1 MADRLTELQDAINL
15 QAANLGN
22 AVGVIQQLAQ
32 PSLFRELNHNGRR
45 EKEWASNPEFQAL
58 LQNQSQEDNAH
69 KFAVAIAATAKQIE
83 LLINSLPA
91 EEASLEL
98 QDEATRH
105 LLSDYRKESAK
116 LVHLITKSFQTR
128 LSKVRQLLSKIAE
141 VQLLTRTLENEVSRI
156 TYLTNVSVISG
167 RYTTIFTMQQPRMPI
182 TMTTEADVFSV
193 WIYYLSFCLAVI
205 IAIRF
210 VGILLPILVPKLAA
224 RILPS
229 CRAHRQASQ
238 LRYQET
244 RDLRKKMSQLNMV
257 DNFAVYSKLERKVK
271 ALDRQQAE
279 SDRSQMGTMLVCSLF
294 AQCLRYLFHGV
305 LLAWLVYQVP
315 PERLSDE
322 QLALLYETRA
332 YVGSLVNWA
341 HYVPSWAITM
351 LWIPLCEAT
360 ASLLLS
366 KVQRCVEGGEG
377 DVIVAPAAGQ

>member
-15 QAANLGN
+15 QAENLGN

-69 KFAVAIAATAKQIE
+69 KFAVAIATTAKQID
-83 LLINSLPA
+83 LLISSLPA

-156 TYLTNVSVISG
+156 LWSDLV
-167 RYTTIFTMQQPRMPI
+167 
-182 TMTTEADVFSV
+182 A
-193 WIYYLSFCLAVI
+193 AI
-205 IAIRF
+205 IVCRF
-210 VGILLPILVPKLAA
+210 VGILLPILVPKLATHL
-224 RILPS
+224 IPS
-229 CRAHRQASQ
+229 CRAHCRASQ
-238 LRYQET
+238 LRYQEV

-279 SDRSQMGTMLVCSLF
+279 SDRSHLGTKLVCSLF
-294 AQCLRYLFHGV
+294 AQCVRYILHGI
-305 LLAWLVYQVP
+305 LLAWLAYQAP
-315 PERLSDE
+315 RERLSDE

-332 YVGSLVNWA
+332 LVGSLVHWI
-341 HYVPSWAITM
+341 HYVPSWVITM

-366 KVQRCVEGGEG
+366 KVQRCIEGEE
-377 DVIVAPAAGQ
+377 DVMVAPAACQ

>member
-15 QAANLGN
+15 QAENLGN

-69 KFAVAIAATAKQIE
+69 KFAVTIATTAKQIE

-98 QDEATRH
+98 QDEVTRH
-105 LLSDYRKESAK
+105 LLSEYRKESAK

-141 VQLLTRTLENEVSRI
+141 VQLLTRTLENEVSCTPCLDMI
-156 TYLTNVSVISG
+156 NTISG
-167 RYTTIFTMQQPRMPI
+167 RCTTTFTMQRPEMSI
-182 TMTTEADVFSV
+182 LMTTEADVLSV
-193 WIYYLSFCLAVI
+193 WMHYLSLCLAAI
-205 IAIRF
+205 IICRF

-224 RILPS
+224 HLLPS
-229 CRAHRQASQ
+229 CRAHYRASQ
-238 LRYQET
+238 LRCQEV

-257 DNFAVYSKLERKVK
+257 DNFAVYSKLERKVR

-279 SDRSQMGTMLVCSLF
+279 SDRSQLGTTLVCGLF
-294 AQCLRYLFHGV
+294 AQCLRYLLHAV
-305 LLAWLVYQVP
+305 LLAWLVYGAP
-315 PERLSDE
+315 RERLSDE
-322 QLALLYETRA
+322 RLALLYETRA
-332 YVGSLVNWA
+332 LVGSLVHWTHYIPNWA
-341 HYVPSWAITM
+341 ISM

-366 KVQRCVEGGEG
+366 KFQRCIEGEEADVEVVPAGE
-377 DVIVAPAAGQ
+377 